1 MKYILILFLIA
12 LVSSSEIIHK
22 FDEIKEFSEYEEAEL
37 QLIFGIIPYIEK
49 IATAGIA
56 LCASARNFLIGTKII
71 KFIKNLIRVPKI
83 YKGINRLMTKK
94 ITLIENLRIF
104 TFGKKIF
111 DKGRAFY
118 NKYKEMIRSPR
129 LDLRTLRV
137 IDKVNISK
145 INQTYQ
151 KMKDTYNKAKNIY
164 EKIKDFYKYFQDF
177 YNRYYKKD
185 KTPEEQRQEYQEQ
198 EKYRIQAYQA
208 QQQRLKLLEK
218 KRQERLIQQ
227 KSQAFQHY
235 VQLRNNNTMTLDT
248 KKVEINNHLN
258 YMLNK
263 GFITPAQK
271 EQMSYIQPPEI
282 RK

>member
-1 MKYILILFLIA
+1 M
-12 LVSSSEIIHK
+12 
-22 FDEIKEFSEYEEAEL
+22 
-37 QLIFGIIPYIEK
+37 
-49 IATAGIA
+49 
-56 LCASARNFLIGTKII
+56 TKI
-71 KFIKNLIRVPKI
+71 K
-83 YKGINRLMTKK
+83 
-94 ITLIENLRIF
+94 TLIEKSRIF
-104 TFGKKIF
+104 RFGKKIF

-118 NKYKEMIRSPR
+118 NKYKEMIRSSR
-129 LDLRTLRV
+129 LDLRNVGV

-151 KMKDTYNKAKNIY
+151 KMRDTYNKAKNIY
-164 EKIKDFYKYFQDF
+164 EKIKVYNKHFQDF
-177 YNRYYKKD
+177 FDKYCKKD

-271 EQMSYIQPPEI
+271 EQMSYIQQQEI